1 VRALVLSDLHANLEA
16 LEAAL
21 ADARPRGWDQV
32 WVLGDLV
39 GYGADP
45 EEVVARVRGIG
56 VTAIVRGN
64 HDRAVAGVSD
74 ASDFNAAARLAVE
87 WTRRALSS
95 DSLAYL
101 RALPPG
107 PLGAAPGIWV
117 AHGAPADEDE
127 YLLDEEAARA
137 QFGAGDFSICFV
149 GHSHIA
155 CAFTLAA
162 GAVERRLPPPAA
174 GLRLWPGERHLF
186 NPGSVGQ
193 PRDRDPRAAYAILDT
208 AAGRIE
214 HYRVAYDVE
223 AAARKIL
230 AAGLPAPLA
239 RRLRTGT

>member
-1 VRALVLSDLHANLEA
+1 MRALVLSDLHANLEA
-16 LEAAL
+16 LQAVL
-21 ADARPRGWDQV
+21 ADARPRGWDKV
-32 WVLGDLV
+32 WVLGDLI

-45 EEVVARVRGIG
+45 EEVVGRVRALDPA
-56 VTAIVRGN
+56 VIVRGN
-64 HDRAVAGVSD
+64 HDRTVSGVSD
-74 ASDFNAAARLAVE
+74 AADFNAAARRAVE
-87 WTRRALSS
+87 WTRTALAPE
-95 DSLAYL
+95 SLAYL

-107 PLGAAPGIWV
+107 PLSAAPGIWA

-127 YLLDEEAARA
+127 YLLDEEAAQP
-137 QFGAGDFSICFV
+137 QFAAGEFSLCFI

-155 CAFTLAA
+155 CSFSLAG
-162 GAVERRLPPPAA
+162 GAVERRMPPPAD

-214 HYRVAYDVE
+214 HYRVVYDVE
-223 AAARKIL
+223 SAARKIL
-230 AAGLPAPLA
+230 AAGLPPALA